1 MIDNVEKKCTGCGAC
16 ANICSVNAITMGY
29 DDCGFYT
36 PVVDYDKCVKCGK
49 CLNVCCALDYKSKND
64 FAPDVYAV
72 AADDVTRMNCT
83 SGGAF
88 PVIAKWVLDNDGF
101 VCGAAWDNEWNVQH
115 IVIDN
120 INDLCKLN
128 YSKYVQSN
136 TNNCF
141 TQIQSLLNDNRTVL
155 FSGTPCQNAGLLKFL
170 DKDYSNLITVDL
182 LCHGTPSPKV
192 WQDYLKLNYNKSKI
206 NSINFRAK
214 YQDWNVGTW
223 TSIYDTNYGYIEED
237 KKKKQIGIFYEAFI
251 RSILSNNTCVEC
263 QYKYVPRPA
272 DFTIGDF
279 WYFRN
284 NTEFDSQKGLSALLL
299 NSNKAKNIFK
309 NIFTKFKICKKVDIN
324 NNWENL
330 EIYKKSKDSIQRKT
344 FFEKYKSGSEL
355 NKILNEAVGKKYD
368 VALLTMFNIRNYG
381 SALVSYA
388 ANRIIEGLGYSTLM
402 IHKELNDMDEGHPEN
417 RSFEFA
423 KSHYNIS
430 RFYKYNESCKDLN
443 RLVDTFIVCSD
454 TMWWDTEY
462 ANDYAHLDFAES
474 NKRKIAFCTSFAHTK
489 PAMNETAIA
498 KRRFLF
504 KRFNA
509 LSTREETGVQNL
521 KEFFDTDGEHL
532 YDPTLI
538 ANREVFDELASSSK
552 RKDKNILFAYILDL
566 TPEKE
571 KAVKY
576 VADKLNLN
584 LKLISNM
591 RYEGNSKLIDENNIT
606 LEDFIYYYKNADF
619 IISDSFHGTCFSVIY
634 EKPFISI
641 VNSWRGYARY
651 KIFRDM
657 NLGSH
662 LLESLDDIYKI
673 EEFNLKPNFSF
684 AKEKICQEK
693 EKAIKWLRNALQT
706 EMPLLDKTDLL
717 YDYLLY
723 TSAGIKDSNEAG
735 KRKVKY
741 KNIMEKVFSVKNL
754 NLTNKKYK
762 VITLFGVRIKISYFK
777 HKNKVYS
784 D

>member
-237 KKKKQIGIFYEAFI
+237 KKKKQIGIFHEAFI
-251 RSILSNNTCVEC
+251 RSILSNNACVEC

-330 EIYKKSKDSIQRKT
+330 EIYKKS
-344 FFEKYKSGSEL
+344 
-355 NKILNEAVGKKYD
+355 
-368 VALLTMFNIRNYG
+368 
-381 SALVSYA
+381 
-388 ANRIIEGLGYSTLM
+388 
-402 IHKELNDMDEGHPEN
+402 
-417 RSFEFA
+417 
-423 KSHYNIS
+423 
-430 RFYKYNESCKDLN
+430 
-443 RLVDTFIVCSD
+443 
-454 TMWWDTEY
+454 
-462 ANDYAHLDFAES
+462 
-474 NKRKIAFCTSFAHTK
+474 
-489 PAMNETAIA
+489 
-498 KRRFLF
+498 
-504 KRFNA
+504 
-509 LSTREETGVQNL
+509 
-521 KEFFDTDGEHL
+521 
-532 YDPTLI
+532 
-538 ANREVFDELASSSK
+538 
-552 RKDKNILFAYILDL
+552 KDKNILFAYILDL

-693 EKAIKWLRNALQT
+693 EKAIQWLRNALQT